1 MSFEALN
8 RICKSVSAL
17 TFAALLG
24 NAICK
29 AFGLSPFSTAAWAE
43 QVLLPILGAASVGYM
58 TNWLAITMLFRPY
71 EPKKW
76 LFLWPQGLLPRNRAE
91 IARKV
96 GEECA
101 NGILAPDKISEYVK
115 TSFLRELSGG
125 NTVRRVREK
134 VQHALTE
141 RASRIPFGGNV
152 IVEIGMNLLAN
163 EEGIR
168 QLLGSCVD
176 AVSIDGVVGKL
187 NVGQR
192 IEDGINNLSIPEF
205 HAMVNRL
212 AAKHLCAI
220 QVLGF
225 VLGGLIGILLCA

>member
-1 MSFEALN
+1 M
-8 RICKSVSAL
+8 
-17 TFAALLG
+17 
-24 NAICK
+24 
-29 AFGLSPFSTAAWAE
+29 
-43 QVLLPILGAASVGYM
+43 
-58 TNWLAITMLFRPY
+58 
-71 EPKKW
+71 
-76 LFLWPQGLLPRNRAE
+76 
-91 IARKV
+91 
-96 GEECA
+96 
-101 NGILAPDKISEYVK
+101 K

-141 RASRIPFGGNV
+141 RVSRIPFGGNV

-163 EEGIR
+163 EESIR
-168 QLLGSCVD
+168 QLLGSCVE

-225 VLGGLIGILLCA
+225 VLGGLIGFLLCV

>member
-1 MSFEALN
+1 MSFEMLDK
-8 RICKSVSAL
+8 ICKPISVL
-17 TFAALLG
+17 TFIALLG
-24 NAICK
+24 HAICRI
-29 AFGLSPFSTAAWAE
+29 FGFSPFVTVPWIGGF
-43 QVLLPILGAASVGYM
+43 LLPILGAASVGYM

-71 EPKKW
+71 EPTGW

-141 RASRIPFGGNV
+141 RVSRIPFGGNV
-152 IVEIGMNLLAN
+152 IVEIGMNLLAD
-163 EEGIR
+163 EESIR

-225 VLGGLIGILLCA
+225 VLGGMIGLLLCA

>member
-1 MSFEALN
+1 MSFEVLDKV
-8 RICKSVSAL
+8 CKPVSAL

-29 AFGLSPFSTAAWAE
+29 AFGLSPFSTVAWVE

-101 NGILAPDKISEYVK
+101 NGILAPAKIAEYIK

-134 VQHALTE
+134 IQHALTE

-225 VLGGLIGILLCA
+225 VLGGMIGLLLCA